1 MTIGLSLLEMATSS
15 SWVVIFWTEPARQT
29 SRPDRVLLVPLPA
42 FVAVVGRFLRGNEA
56 WLPQDDG
63 RDPEVAAAGK
73 ALPRTTARL
82 DAKDPVL
89 VRNIVLASSPLPR
102 RRRVFL
108 ILLQDSPGKFK
119 GVPAL
124 AKLELKI
131 K

>member
-1 MTIGLSLLEMATSS
+1 MATSS

-42 FVAVVGRFLRGNEA
+42 FVAVVGRFLRENDA
-56 WLPQDDG
+56 WLPRDDG

-89 VRNIVLASSPLPR
+89 VRNIACVPPPPLPR
-102 RRRVFL
+102 REAESFL
-108 ILLQDSPGKFK
+108 ILLQAGFSGKFK